1 MKTLMID
8 FDELQKAMEDTVR
21 DAFDYFLDTETGEI
35 IILSEDILS
44 RARGL
49 LSEGIDEDMADYE
62 EVEFDVPVEVP
73 EWMEDEIE
81 LALYI
86 FLYEKDRYARI
97 PERVTDNG
105 YKTMKDFT
113 EKLEDLPLKQRLLS
127 LLDGPGVFRKFKD
140 ALDPYP
146 KLKKLWYG
154 FNAKIAR
161 DEMKEWLRTLSIEG
175 IPRDTKKE
183 GTPFSSG
190 SP

>member
-1 MKTLMID
+1 MKKLRID

-35 IILSEDILS
+35 IILSEDILK
-44 RARGL
+44 RAKGL

-81 LALYI
+81 LALDI
-86 FLYEKDRYARI
+86 FLYEKDRYIRI
-97 PERVTDNG
+97 PERTAEKGYRAMKEFTD
-105 YKTMKDFT
+105 
-113 EKLEDLPLKQRLLS
+113 KLEASDLKQELLA
-127 LLDGPGVFRKFKD
+127 LLDGRGAFRKFKD

-154 FNAKIAR
+154 FNAGVAR
-161 DEMKEWLRTLSIEG
+161 EEMKEWLRSLSIEG
-175 IPRDTKKE
+175 IP
-183 GTPFSSG
+183 
-190 SP
+190 